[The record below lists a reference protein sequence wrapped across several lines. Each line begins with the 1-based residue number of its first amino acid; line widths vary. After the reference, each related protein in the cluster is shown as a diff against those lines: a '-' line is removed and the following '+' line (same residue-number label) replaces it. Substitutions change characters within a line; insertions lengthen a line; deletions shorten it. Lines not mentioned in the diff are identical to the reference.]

1 LAQSL
6 DVAHD
11 AIGPA
16 QRLNRVRSKP
26 GQSDSLT
33 YLWGPA
39 KPTLPWALTRPA
51 SLSGGCPTSL

>member
-1 LAQSL
+1 MKVLLADDDRVLTRLLSVQL
-6 DVAHD
+6 RDKGWQVDVAHD

-33 YLWGPA
+33 YL
-39 KPTLPWALTRPA
+39 
-51 SLSGGCPTSL
+51 